1 MQALLQR
8 QLHNNN
14 LRPNQKMQLR
24 DKDLLIPINS
34 NNETTS
40 DVHIHLRIK
49 VDDVIVTKPSKF
61 DGFVEIDEVETL
73 MNIYAAIPD
82 AIKERSER
90 NQGDVSSP
98 DSVYIQSLV
107 HEVMTCISDFCFMQS
122 ISLEK

>member
-1 MQALLQR
+1 
-8 QLHNNN
+8 
-14 LRPNQKMQLR
+14 MQLR
-24 DKDLLIPINS
+24 DKDLLIPIDS
-34 NNETTS
+34 NNENTS

-49 VDDVIVTKPSKF
+49 VNDVIVTKPSKF
-61 DGFVEIDEVETL
+61 DDFVEIDEVDTL
-73 MNIYAAIPD
+73 MNIYAAIPE

-98 DSVYIQSLV
+98 DSVYIQSLI